1 MQNLTKELIAILAQC
16 SAKLEKVSG
25 EMTDKKDADYVMH
38 LTEQIENILYYEFK
52 MTHDEIDY
60 EVSKYIETT

>member
-1 MQNLTKELIAILAQC
+1 VQNLTKELIAILAQC